1 MITVS
6 GSRTVGFVETPVER
20 SGRGED
26 ELAAVDVQVVSSD
39 APRLEDW
46 KKELL
51 LIPAQSNKVLLNQAL
66 EVSYQLGLLWF

>member
-1 MITVS
+1 MVNEATKSWSVS

-51 LIPAQSNKVLLNQAL
+51 LLPAQSTQSN
-66 EVSYQLGLLWF
+66 